1 MRVTNNAMT
10 RNYLINL
17 NNNLSLLNES
27 GTRLQT
33 GREFTKMS
41 ENVSA
46 GTRALGIRTQM
57 YKNEQIQSNV
67 KKASESL
74 TVAESNMMSL
84 EDILNSVHEQTIKA
98 LNGTNDSVSN
108 IFSAI
113 TSSLKQ
119 TAFLYIIY
127 CSIDENPIPFTSNC
141 DIYQLLKYP
150 FSSSG
155 L

>member
-57 YKNEQIQSNV
+57 
-67 KKASESL
+67 
-74 TVAESNMMSL
+74 
-84 EDILNSVHEQTIKA
+84 
-98 LNGTNDSVSN
+98 
-108 IFSAI
+108 
-113 TSSLKQ
+113 
-119 TAFLYIIY
+119 
-127 CSIDENPIPFTSNC
+127 
-141 DIYQLLKYP
+141 
-150 FSSSG
+150 
-155 L
+155 

>member
-46 GTRALGIRTQM
+46 GTRAPVSYTH
-57 YKNEQIQSNV
+57 
-67 KKASESL
+67 L
-74 TVAESNMMSL
+74 TL
-84 EDILNSVHEQTIKA
+84 PTILRV
-98 LNGTNDSVSN
+98 
-108 IFSAI
+108 
-113 TSSLKQ
+113 
-119 TAFLYIIY
+119 
-127 CSIDENPIPFTSNC
+127 
-141 DIYQLLKYP
+141 
-150 FSSSG
+150 
-155 L
+155 